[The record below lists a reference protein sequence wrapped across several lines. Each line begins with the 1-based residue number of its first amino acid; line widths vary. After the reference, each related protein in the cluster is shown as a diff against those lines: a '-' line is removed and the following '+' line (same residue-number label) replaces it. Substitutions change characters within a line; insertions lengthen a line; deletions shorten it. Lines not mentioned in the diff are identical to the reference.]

1 MSGTPPG
8 IRVEYLPQSLAN
20 HLGCEQEMVIMTND
34 EITRLIDLGNTLSK
48 HLVGL
53 VIGEPR
59 RVRRG
64 DGSSG
69 IEP

>member
-1 MSGTPPG
+1 
-8 IRVEYLPQSLAN
+8 
-20 HLGCEQEMVIMTND
+20 MVIMTND
-34 EITRLIDLGNTLSK
+34 EITRLIDLGDTLSK

-59 RVRRG
+59 RVGGG